1 MRLLSLVF
9 ALVIISGLIFYY
21 KSSMVVPENR
31 SDQTVKQQTQQV
43 LDEAKRATAEM
54 QRALEEQN
62 RRFEEVEQNK

>member
-9 ALVIISGLIFYY
+9 ALVIISALIVYY
-21 KSSMVVPENR
+21 KSSMVVPENT
-31 SDQTVKQQTQQV
+31 SDQTVKQQTQEV